1 MEKTDQLK
9 QISID
14 IYISNKTIDVIVD
27 NAIIPFKNQVTVLG
41 LNLTTRGISSHF
53 KTRKAILANGQ
64 LIKLNRF
71 KSLDER
77 IKLHIYKGMIRP
89 ILEYPVV
96 PICLASKTNIKKKL
110 QQTQSKAL
118 RKIWTNDPIND
129 RTTNTF
135 IHTSLEIEAINS
147 RLYHLASRVWSRLDL
162 YNNQLTELSIQYNNK
177 RKTRDLTWW
186 PRLGPYIMA
195 NDPNPYY

>member
-1 MEKTDQLK
+1 MPQGSILALSLFTLYTADIPPPGPGATDIHFADDITQIIIYLGREKQALALKTSREISRINVYEKQWKIQINKNKFQL
-9 QISID
+9 ISI
-14 IYISNKTIDVIVD
+14 SATKPKDVIVD

-96 PICLASKTNIKKKL
+96 PICLASKTNIKKK
-110 QQTQSKAL
+110 TSANPEQSSK
-118 RKIWTNDPIND
+118 KN
-129 RTTNTF
+129 
-135 IHTSLEIEAINS
+135 
-147 RLYHLASRVWSRLDL
+147 LD
-162 YNNQLTELSIQYNNK
+162 K
-177 RKTRDLTWW
+177 
-186 PRLGPYIMA
+186 
-195 NDPNPYY
+195 